1 MKDVV
6 DQVRQLPGEF
16 GEEVRNQLEE
26 TRTKMVE
33 EAQAKFEAEK
43 KKKKPKKGEEVE
55 EFDPSKIKPRLN
67 LDLLIK
73 AYKWRL
79 TQNDCQNRGYILD
92 GFPKDYQNA
101 ISVFMKPKPT
111 AEGEPGDPEGPKII
125 DAEIIPET
133 VIIFEAN
140 DDYLKNVIKQ
150 LPENQIVGTHYTQE
164 GMERRIAEYRKLNLK
179 DTGNPI
185 LIDFFKENKIDTL
198 VIECENKQNYT
209 FDNMKSF
216 I

>member
-1 MKDVV
+1 MSSEVSSPTAYSSRGRQLLERPILPNSKLLPASSISDFCASCTGLPYLHPVAQTMRGFEIVSRLTSFGNDLCDSQRLAQHFNIPHILVKDVV

-101 ISVFMKPKPT
+101 ISVFMSKTPST
-111 AEGEPGDPEGPKII
+111 D
-125 DAEIIPET
+125 
-133 VIIFEAN
+133 
-140 DDYLKNVIKQ
+140 
-150 LPENQIVGTHYTQE
+150 LPDWW
-164 GMERRIAEYRKLNLK
+164 RFIA
-179 DTGNPI
+179 
-185 LIDFFKENKIDTL
+185 
-198 VIECENKQNYT
+198 CE
-209 FDNMKSF
+209 F
-216 I
+216 